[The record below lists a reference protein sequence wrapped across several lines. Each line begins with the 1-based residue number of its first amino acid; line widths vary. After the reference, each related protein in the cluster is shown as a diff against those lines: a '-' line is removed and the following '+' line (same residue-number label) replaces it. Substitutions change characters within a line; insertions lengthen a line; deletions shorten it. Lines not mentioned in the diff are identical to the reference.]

1 MNVSLNDIPVREC
14 AEYRDKERRDV
25 IQLVYFS
32 SVSAH
37 SSTIDIERIL
47 MTSRESNLQRG
58 ITSVLLFDGRNYLHL
73 LERE

>member
-1 MNVSLNDIPVREC
+1 
-14 AEYRDKERRDV
+14 V